1 MRLLSMIA
9 AASMLVC
16 AAPALADD
24 EQQISGPYTHQN
36 LSIYLV
42 HGKSAPGP
50 VPLTLQEAL
59 ESNAVEVIET
69 QDVNELKVRNKGDTG
84 IYIQSGDIVKG
95 GQQDR
100 VITVSFVL
108 PPNSGEVPLASFC
121 VEQGRWNQRGD
132 ENVAQFS
139 SSGEALPSREAKL
152 AMKAPIA
159 AAPQIDGGNI
169 DMAQRVGGSV
179 DPTSARQSKVW
190 EEVSKTQTKLADGL
204 NRSVQS
210 DDSASSLQLSLENE
224 ELQRKRAGYIKALE
238 GHGAEKDDIIGYV
251 FAINGKLNSAD
262 LYPSN
267 ALFRKMWEKLL
278 TASVTEA
285 IGESSDA
292 ALANVAPPDTAAVK
306 SFLADA
312 EKGRSTSQ
320 DIEGLAKQD
329 IRDAKTS
336 LFVGVQSSDGQW
348 IHRNYLIK

>member
-1 MRLLSMIA
+1 MRLLPMIA
-9 AASMLVC
+9 AASMLTC
-16 AAPALADD
+16 AASAQADD
-24 EQQISGPYTHQN
+24 ERQISGPYTHEN
-36 LSIYLV
+36 LSIYFI
-42 HGKSAPGP
+42 HGESAPGP

-59 ESNAVEVIET
+59 QKDVVEVIET
-69 QDVNELKVRNKGDTG
+69 QEVNELKVRNKGDTG

-121 VEQGRWNQRGD
+121 VEQGRWSQRGD

-139 SSGEALPSREAKL
+139 SAKEALPSREAKL

-159 AAPQIDGGNI
+159 DAAVEGENMEQRTWQGG
-169 DMAQRVGGSV
+169 DQTGQRQ
-179 DPTSARQSKVW
+179 TKVW
-190 EEVSKTQTKLADGL
+190 EEVAKTQTKLSGGL

-210 DDSASSLQLSLENE
+210 EASASSLQLSLEDD
-224 ELQRKRAGYIKALE
+224 ELQRKRTGYLEALQK
-238 GHGAEKDDIIGYV
+238 HGTEKDDIIGYV

-278 TASVTEA
+278 TASITEA
-285 IGESSDA
+285 IGESGEQA
-292 ALANVAPPDTAAVK
+292 PATPPDTAAVR
-306 SFLADA
+306 SFLAEA
-312 EKGRSTSQ
+312 EKGESSSQ
-320 DIEGLAKQD
+320 DIGGLAKQD

-336 LFVGVQSSDGQW
+336 LFVGVQSEGQW

>member
-1 MRLLSMIA
+1 MIA
-9 AASMLVC
+9 AASMLAC
-16 AAPALADD
+16 AASAQADD
-24 EQQISGPYTHQN
+24 EQRISGPYTHQN
-36 LSIYLV
+36 LSIYFV

-59 ESNAVEVIET
+59 EKDAVEVIET
-69 QDVNELKVRNKGDTG
+69 QSVNELKVRNKGDTG

-121 VEQGRWNQRGD
+121 VEQGRWSQRGD

-139 SSGEALPSREAKL
+139 SSAEALPSREAKL

-159 AAPQIDGGNI
+159 AAPQTEGGNTG
-169 DMAQRVGGSV
+169 MEQQVAGGG
-179 DPTSARQSKVW
+179 DQTGERQTKVW
-190 EEVSKTQTKLADGL
+190 EEVSKTQTKLAGGL
-204 NRSVQS
+204 NSSVQS
-210 DDSASSLQLSLENE
+210 DESASSLQLSLENE
-224 ELQRKRAGYIKALE
+224 DLQQKRTDYIQALQD
-238 GHGAEKDDIIGYV
+238 HGAEKDDIIGYV

-267 ALFRKMWEKLL
+267 ALFRKMWQKLL

-285 IGESSDA
+285 IGESGDPTSA
-292 ALANVAPPDTAAVK
+292 TIAPPDTAAVET
-306 SFLADA
+306 FLADA
-312 EKGRSTSQ
+312 EKGKSSSQ

-329 IRDAKTS
+329 VRDAERS